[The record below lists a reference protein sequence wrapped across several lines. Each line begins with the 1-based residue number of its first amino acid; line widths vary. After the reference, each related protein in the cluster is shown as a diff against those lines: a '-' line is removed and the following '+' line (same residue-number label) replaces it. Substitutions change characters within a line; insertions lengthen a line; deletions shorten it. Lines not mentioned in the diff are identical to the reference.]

1 MGEHA
6 DDWAALGKPNLWG
19 QVPSVVEMQSE
30 AGAAGAMHGAL
41 QAGSLVTTFT
51 ASQGLLLMLP
61 NLYKIAGELSPF
73 CMHIA
78 ARSIATHALSI
89 FCDHSDVMSA
99 RGTGFAL
106 LASGSVQEA
115 QDMAAIGHAVTLE
128 SRVPVMHFF
137 DGFRTSHEIS
147 KIAALSDED
156 LQALVSHE
164 GVEAHRSRR
173 MTPDRPVVRGTSQ
186 NPDAFFQAREAIN
199 PFYQAF
205 PDKLEAVM
213 DRFAGITGRQYRLFD
228 YIGHP
233 EADRV
238 VILMGSGAE
247 CAHETVEWLLEQ
259 GEKVGVL
266 KVRLFRPF
274 ATDRFLS
281 ALPDTVEHL
290 AVLDRTKEPG
300 AQGEPLLLEVSGAL
314 MEAYSRGD
322 RKVLPRVIGGRYG
335 LSSREFTPAM
345 VCAIFDQ
352 LKAEAPKTRFTVG
365 VRDDVSHLSLEVD
378 SELDIESP
386 KTRRA
391 LFFGLGADGTVSS
404 NKASIKI
411 LGEGTDLFAQGH
423 FVYDSKIRRHHGIPP
438 AVRPAADPLQLLIN
452 RAQFV
457 AIHAPSF
464 WSVLMCWSTPP
475 RVQRCCSMCPGRK
488 RKSGTGCRKRSSG
501 RWSSARPGCL

>member
-1 MGEHA
+1 MEFHTLDGNEAVSSVAYRLSETIAIYPITPASVMGEHA

-147 KIAALSDED
+147 KIAALSDDD
-156 LQALVSHE
+156 LRALVPHE
-164 GVEAHRSRR
+164 GLEAHRSRR

-228 YIGHP
+228 YVGHP
-233 EADRV
+233 DADRV
-238 VILMGSGAE
+238 IILMGSGAE

-274 ATDRFLS
+274 ATDRFLN

-290 AVLDRTKEPG
+290 AVLDRTKE
-300 AQGEPLLLEVSGAL
+300 L
-314 MEAYSRGD
+314 
-322 RKVLPRVIGGRYG
+322 
-335 LSSREFTPAM
+335 
-345 VCAIFDQ
+345 
-352 LKAEAPKTRFTVG
+352 
-365 VRDDVSHLSLEVD
+365 
-378 SELDIESP
+378 
-386 KTRRA
+386 
-391 LFFGLGADGTVSS
+391 
-404 NKASIKI
+404 
-411 LGEGTDLFAQGH
+411 
-423 FVYDSKIRRHHGIPP
+423 
-438 AVRPAADPLQLLIN
+438 
-452 RAQFV
+452 
-457 AIHAPSF
+457 
-464 WSVLMCWSTPP
+464 
-475 RVQRCCSMCPGRK
+475 
-488 RKSGTGCRKRSSG
+488 
-501 RWSSARPGCL
+501 